1 MLKTGYEDYSGVFF
15 VKVCEYLS
23 VCRAYGLV
31 RQTTPATSRVTFDEL
46 GILCHLANVNGPL
59 RTSQI
64 AEYQGVLRPTMT
76 HRTGHLAELGLIERK
91 PGERDRRNVYCHLS
105 STGVV
110 AIRRMVADVCRNIKT
125 DMPLGRCTDERMM
138 RIIDGA
144 AQISFSSADLV
155 LMQLA
160 FCSDDGD
167 GQGSVGGLVDGLGLL
182 QPTVSMA
189 VSSLKRAGYIERGDT
204 PGQAALSIA
213 ITESGRA
220 RAEKLVAQVAEFRPA
235 RARARKSS
243 VL

>member
-1 MLKTGYEDYSGVFF
+1 M
-15 VKVCEYLS
+15 CEYLS
-23 VCRAYGLV
+23 VRRAYGLV
-31 RQTTPATSRVTFDEL
+31 RQSTPATSRVTFDEL

-76 HRTGHLAELGLIERK
+76 HRTGHLAELGLIERR

-138 RIIDGA
+138 RVIDGA
-144 AQISFSSADLV
+144 ARVSFSSADLV
-155 LMQLA
+155 LMHLA
-160 FCSDDGD
+160 FCNEPDKGL
-167 GQGSVGGLVDGLGLL
+167 GSVSELVDELGLL

-189 VSSLKRAGYIERGDT
+189 VSSLKRSGLVERGEAT
-204 PGQAALSIA
+204 GQAALSIA
-213 ITESGRA
+213 LTAAGRE
-220 RAEKLVAQVAEFRPA
+220 RAEKLVAQVAQFRPA
-235 RARARKSS
+235 RARTRKSS

>member
-1 MLKTGYEDYSGVFF
+1 M
-15 VKVCEYLS
+15 KVCEYLS
-23 VCRAYGLV
+23 VRRAYGLV

-46 GILCHLANVNGPL
+46 GILCHLSNVNGPL

-76 HRTGHLAELGLIERK
+76 HRTGHLAELGLIERR

-110 AIRRMVADVCRNIKT
+110 AVRRMVADVCRNIKT

-138 RIIDGA
+138 RVIDGA
-144 AQISFSSADLV
+144 ARVSLSSADLV
-155 LMQLA
+155 LMHLA
-160 FCSDDGD
+160 FCCNEDDGL
-167 GQGSVGGLVDGLGLL
+167 GSVGGLVDELGLL

-189 VSSLKRAGYIERGDT
+189 VSSLKRSGLIERGEAT
-204 PGQAALSIA
+204 GQAALSIA
-213 ITESGRA
+213 LTEAGRD
-220 RAEKLVAQVAEFRPA
+220 RAERLVAQVAEFKPA

>member
-1 MLKTGYEDYSGVFF
+1 MKATGEVMAIGVN
-15 VKVCEYLS
+15 VEQALMK
-23 VCRAYGLV
+23 AV
-31 RQTTPATSRVTFDEL
+31 RGAEIGCDT
-46 GILCHLANVNGPL
+46 L
-59 RTSQI
+59 R
-64 AEYQGVLRPTMT
+64 MKK
-76 HRTGHLAELGLIERK
+76 LAELSDEELLKLI
-91 PGERDRRNVYCHLS
+91 
-105 STGVV
+105 
-110 AIRRMVADVCRNIKT
+110 
-125 DMPLGRCTDERMM
+125 GRCTDERMM

-167 GQGSVGGLVDGLGLL
+167 GLGSVGGLVDGLGLL